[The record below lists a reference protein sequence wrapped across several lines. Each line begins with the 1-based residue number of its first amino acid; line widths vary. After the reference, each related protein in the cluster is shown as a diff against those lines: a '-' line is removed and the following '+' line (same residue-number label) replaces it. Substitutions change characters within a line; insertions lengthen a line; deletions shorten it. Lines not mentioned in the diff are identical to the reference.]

1 MTLVVALLLA
11 LVLGLVSDGCMKRKE
26 SILYHFT
33 LGDSGLKSAS
43 ETCAEPCNHIN
54 VQHDLTV
61 YFEKQ
66 TLNFINFV

>member
-1 MTLVVALLLA
+1 MTLVEALLLV

-43 ETCAEPCNHIN
+43 ETCAEPCNQIN
-54 VQHDLTV
+54 VQRDLIL
-61 YFEKQ
+61 YFEKI
-66 TLNFINFV
+66 LNFY